1 MLLKVLFLTLCVVID
16 RMESWGWSNLK
27 LELIEY
33 SRQLYDGRDDDD
45 DDDDN
50 GNDGAGSLE
59 STLSH

>member
-16 RMESWGWSNLK
+16 HMESWGRSNLK

-33 SRQLYDGRDDDD
+33 SQQLYDGRDDDD
-45 DDDDN
+45 DDDN
-50 GNDGAGSLE
+50 GNDGARSLE